1 MRYSGRAFQ
10 QETHMLDRPLQPE
23 RLAASLFLSQ
33 PEEAYEIALE
43 FLNHAVSVQDRNGV
57 VTWTSVLSLIE
68 KMHSDCEDD
77 PGTVRAAGPVS
88 MM

>member
-1 MRYSGRAFQ
+1 
-10 QETHMLDRPLQPE
+10 
-23 RLAASLFLSQ
+23 
-33 PEEAYEIALE
+33 LE